1 MNLSSRLAQ
10 RHMGKYFGFLLIISL
25 ILDTLLE
32 ILIRLSNGK
41 DYLFPMR
48 RIHVGS
54 YYGL

>member
-1 MNLSSRLAQ
+1 
-10 RHMGKYFGFLLIISL
+10 MGKHFGFLLIISL
-25 ILDTLLE
+25 VLDTLLE

-41 DYLFPMR
+41 DYFYSMR